1 MPFGGGGYPPYGG
14 GYNPFG
20 GSGYPPCG
28 SGAPV
33 GGGGY
38 HPFGS
43 GAPVGGSGGKSK
55 GSKGAPVGGSGAPVD
70 GGSGGKS
77 KGGSGGKSK
86 GGSGAPVG
94 GGSGGKSKGGS
105 GAPVGGGSGGNPA
118 NHTKKKK
125 PYGGSP
131 HGGSM
136 HPFGGGSMLPVSSGA
151 ETEAGMPV
159 LGYTSKGPHTK
170 KVVFKDVITGGP
182 IADVEY
188 DESLYNLVLPPE
200 DYGKIMPVTGPDAL
214 SLKKSSKAS
223 KAIKDSVVGPA
234 QKDEDQ
240 KNNAKASDADKAA
253 RRLAKAKR
261 AGHMKKSVDKL
272 NKGENLEEAYEIDRK
287 SKAMAD
293 AQSKLYYQAIQQ
305 ASMAASH
312 AAYGG
317 HGPTAYGR
325 HGPTAYGGHG
335 HSAHGGRGGGGRG
348 GGGRGRGSGSS

>member
-1 MPFGGGGYPPYGG
+1 
-14 GYNPFG
+14 
-20 GSGYPPCG
+20 
-28 SGAPV
+28 
-33 GGGGY
+33 
-38 HPFGS
+38 
-43 GAPVGGSGGKSK
+43 
-55 GSKGAPVGGSGAPVD
+55 
-70 GGSGGKS
+70 
-77 KGGSGGKSK
+77 
-86 GGSGAPVG
+86 
-94 GGSGGKSKGGS
+94 
-105 GAPVGGGSGGNPA
+105 
-118 NHTKKKK
+118 
-125 PYGGSP
+125 
-131 HGGSM
+131 
-136 HPFGGGSMLPVSSGA
+136 MLPVSSGA
-151 ETEAGMPV
+151 ETDAGMPV

-200 DYGKIMPVTGPDAL
+200 DYGKITPVTGPDAL

-240 KNNAKASDADKAA
+240 KNNAKASEADKAA

-261 AGHMKKSVDKL
+261 AGHMQKSVAKL

-317 HGPTAYGR
+317 HAPS
-325 HGPTAYGGHG
+325 AYGGHAPSAYGG
-335 HSAHGGRGGGGRG
+335 HAPSAYGGHAPSAYGGRGGGGRG